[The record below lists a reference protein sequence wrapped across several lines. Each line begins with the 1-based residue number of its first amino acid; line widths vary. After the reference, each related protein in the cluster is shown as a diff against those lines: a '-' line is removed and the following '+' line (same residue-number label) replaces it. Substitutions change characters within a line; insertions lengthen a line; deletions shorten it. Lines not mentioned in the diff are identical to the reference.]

1 MRFARPAPRVRSVY
15 CFAVFALSGL
25 SWLEACKTHPV
36 STPQPAAERSG
47 LPTGPRP
54 TPAPRFRNIDS
65 ASFAQVRAYV
75 GVLEFNNLASG
86 TTRIAGT
93 EIVWSPEIGSGGI
106 TDEGL
111 ASGRIIARARAA
123 GTLASFGS
131 RASAAY
137 VWVDSGATGW
147 RAIWLP
153 ADSLVPRSALPMRFG
168 TRRFTG
174 GQNTQLR
181 VLADSFP
188 NGRCG
193 TRCCLTFP
201 IGVTAT
207 PELVERLTNLLHQ
220 P

>member
-1 MRFARPAPRVRSVY
+1 MRFARFAPRARSVY
-15 CFAVFALSGL
+15 RFAVFVLAGL
-25 SWLEACKTHPV
+25 FWLEACNTHPAP
-36 STPQPAAERSG
+36 TPQPAAERSVM
-47 LPTGPRP
+47 PTGPRP
-54 TPAPRFRNIDS
+54 TPAPRFRDIDS
-65 ASFAQVRAYV
+65 ASFAQVGAYV

-93 EIVWSPEIGSGGI
+93 EIEWSPEIGAGGI
-106 TDEGL
+106 TDDGL
-111 ASGRIIARARAA
+111 ARGRIIARARAA

-131 RASAAY
+131 RAAAAY

-153 ADSLVPRSALPMRFG
+153 ADSLVPRSTLPMRFG
-168 TRRFTG
+168 TRRFTRD
-174 GQNTQLR
+174 QNTQLR

-193 TRCCLTFP
+193 TRCCITFP
-201 IGVTAT
+201 VGVTAT